1 MDNTLKYDA
10 LKLKADA
17 AQAVSDALT
26 VEHPLS
32 VSINGEPFTL
42 TMQTPG
48 SEEELVRGLLFTEG
62 IYKKKNAQLDIQVVE
77 TSEQGFISKVN
88 VKVDEKELDH
98 SQLNKRN
105 LLSVASCGICGKT
118 ELALPAGEQLQIH
131 TSTLALQDVQLMFEA
146 MHQVQ
151 TAFLTSGGCHAASA
165 FSRNKEM
172 MTMQEDIGRHNA
184 VDKVIGSLLLK
195 GELNNAQFLLVSGR
209 VSYEIVSK
217 CFIAGIPFLLA
228 VSAPSSLAVDF
239 AKELGI
245 TLLGFCREDRATVY
259 SHYERMIE

>member
-1 MDNTLKYDA
+1 MNNTLKYDA
-10 LKLKADA
+10 LKLKSETAH
-17 AQAVSDALT
+17 AVSDALT

-48 SEEELVRGLLFTEG
+48 NEQELVRGLLFTEG
-62 IYKKKNAQLDIQVVE
+62 IYKKKNAALDIQVTE
-77 TSEQGFISKVN
+77 TSDQGFVSKVN
-88 VKVDEKELDH
+88 VTVDENELDH

-118 ELALPAGEQLQIH
+118 ELAMPSGIRLQVN
-131 TSTLALQDVQLMFEA
+131 TSILALQDVQMMFEE
-146 MHQVQ
+146 MSKVQ

-165 FSRNKEM
+165 FSKEKQM
-172 MTMQEDIGRHNA
+172 MTIQEDIGRHNA
-184 VDKVIGSLLLK
+184 VDKVIGSLLMK
-195 GELNNAQFLLVSGR
+195 KELSNAQYLLVSGR

-259 SHYERMIE
+259 SHIERMV

>member
-1 MDNTLKYDA
+1 MNNTLKYDA
-10 LKLKADA
+10 LKLKAES

-32 VSINGEPFTL
+32 VSINGETFTL

-48 SEEELVRGLLFTEG
+48 NEQELVRGLLFTEG
-62 IYKKKNAQLDIQVVE
+62 IYKKKNTALDIQTIE
-77 TSEQGFISKVN
+77 TSEQGFVSKVN
-88 VKVDEKELDH
+88 VVVDEKELDH

-118 ELALPAGEQLQIH
+118 ELVLPAGKQLQIN
-131 TSTLALQDVQLMFEA
+131 TSTLALQDVQSMFEE
-146 MHQVQ
+146 MQKVQ

-165 FSRNKEM
+165 FSNDKKM

-184 VDKVIGSLLLK
+184 VDKVIGSLLMK
-195 GELNNAQFLLVSGR
+195 NALSDAQYLLVSGR

-259 SHYERMIE
+259 SHHERIVQ